1 MQGHVFNRTLHAK
14 GMFVYCNR
22 CGLIRLNNRAT
33 EKQINK
39 ACIGLRELEDEEYIK
54 LKGQM
59 KGRK

>member
-14 GMFVYCNR
+14 GMFVYCSR

-39 ACIGLRELEDEEYIK
+39 PCIGLRELEDEEYLKLKTK
-54 LKGQM
+54 LKG
-59 KGRK
+59 K